1 MLKTETTFLY
11 RSDTL
16 YDFVPFK
23 AVNSVILCV
32 FPFIAFTWQIK
43 TFGSQLRGL
52 GARINSSPNPSPV
65 AGRSFP
71 SRGIGGRRSLAL
83 EAKGEPPQMHISSGR
98 CRRGPPA
105 GHGEVQDGQRG
116 PGAELAAPLHI
127 IWRMDGQALLLFHIL
142 ALPLSTA
149 PRASAYSA

>member
-43 TFGSQLRGL
+43 TFGSRLRGL
-52 GARINSSPNPSPV
+52 GARINSSPNLSAV
-65 AGRSFP
+65 AGRFSP
-71 SRGIGGRRSLAL
+71 SQCVGGRRPLAL
-83 EAKGEPPQMHISSGR
+83 EAKGEPP
-98 CRRGPPA
+98 
-105 GHGEVQDGQRG
+105 
-116 PGAELAAPLHI
+116 
-127 IWRMDGQALLLFHIL
+127 
-142 ALPLSTA
+142 
-149 PRASAYSA
+149 